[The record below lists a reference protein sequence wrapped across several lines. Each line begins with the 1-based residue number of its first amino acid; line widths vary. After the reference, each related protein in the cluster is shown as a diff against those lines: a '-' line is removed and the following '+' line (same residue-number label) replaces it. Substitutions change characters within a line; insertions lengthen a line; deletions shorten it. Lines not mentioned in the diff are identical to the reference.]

1 MTKSFWLLSAGIAA
15 ITAPASAQETGHAN
29 ATGSGQTGQ
38 VSAEDRAAGAANQ
51 ADTTASGPE
60 QGEIIVTATRRASPL
75 SDVPVAV
82 SAITAETMQNS
93 GASDLRQLNQV
104 TPSLY
109 VSSTSSEAGAG
120 GAGIRGIRTVG
131 DNPGLESSV
140 ATFIDGVYRSRS
152 GVGLTELGPVERVE
166 VLRGPQGTLFGRN
179 ASAGLI
185 NVVTAR
191 PRFETQGYAE
201 ASYGNYDFMRVG
213 AGFNAPIGETVAA
226 RIDGVYVKRDGFLKD
241 VISDRDFNDR
251 DRYLLRGKL
260 LFEPNSNLSV
270 LLIGDYSKR
279 DEECCAA
286 TYLPTRDV
294 TRAADGSLVSG
305 PSSIANLIRTTTSVV
320 PGSGLGRVLEDTY
333 ARQVAITPGR
343 DFRSDVEDWG
353 ASAEVNYDFGGATLT
368 SITAYRHYDLQRGLD
383 ADFNNLDILARPS
396 DGRFFNKFR
405 TFTQEAR
412 LQGSSF
418 DGVLDWLVGGYYANE
433 TLKTADNITY
443 GADYNQFSAGRV
455 GLLFAPV
462 NPALAGAFRQLG
474 FQNLNTFASTFA
486 SAQLATIPTVP
497 AAARP
502 AIAAAIASRVQNTP
516 LSGGGVDDRYEQ
528 KSRNFALFTHNII
541 NVTDKLA
548 VTLGLRYTNERKR
561 LEADLN
567 STSNC
572 GTFVNNINALRALAA
587 AATAPGAPSAV
598 PGLPAALNP
607 AVAGVA
613 AGLANTVFAPLAPL
627 ACVINS
633 VNGDFESRKKESEW
647 SGTAVVSYKVSPD
660 LMTYASFSRGYKA
673 GGFNLDRAPLFS
685 PVTLASTTNLDVL
698 KFDPEKV
705 DAYEVGAKFDGRKI
719 DINVAAFYQMFK
731 TFQLN
736 TFDGT
741 NFFVTDVRGCKDD
754 LGTTDEDITPGN
766 SICQNTRSGVT
777 SKGIEIE
784 SFIYPSR
791 DFTVAAGVT
800 IAKTEYYKDLA
811 GTPSFYQPA
820 NGNSLIPPLFLLP
833 GQQLSNAPEYV
844 VTGSATW
851 TPPVGNNLR
860 GLLYTDFRYQSEFN
874 TGSDLFVEKEQQGV
888 MVVNARAGIG
898 AEDRR
903 WSVELWAQN
912 LFDVNY
918 KQVAFNATLQG
929 SNTSLAQTQRFGTPG
944 TQLFGAFLAEPRTYG
959 VTVRTRF

>member
-1 MTKSFWLLSAGIAA
+1 MRKSFWLLSAGMMTVA
-15 ITAPASAQETGHAN
+15 TPAYAQEAGHAN
-29 ATGSGQTGQ
+29 ATGGGQTGQ
-38 VSAEDRAAGAANQ
+38 VAAEDQAAGAADQ
-51 ADTTASGPE
+51 ATTTDAGPE

-75 SDVPVAV
+75 ADVPVAV
-82 SAITAETMQNS
+82 SAISAETLQNT

-201 ASYGNYDFMRVG
+201 ASYGNYDFMRLG

-226 RIDGVYVKRDGFLKD
+226 RIDGVYLKRDGFLKD

-251 DRYLLRGKL
+251 DRYLIRGKL

-270 LLIGDYSKR
+270 LLIGDYTKR

-286 TYLPTRDV
+286 TYLPTQDV
-294 TRAADGSLVSG
+294 TRAADGSLVFS
-305 PSSIANLIRTTTSVV
+305 PSSIAALIRGMTSVV
-320 PGSGLGRVLEDTY
+320 PGSGRGQVIEDTF
-333 ARQVAITPGR
+333 ARRVAITPGR
-343 DFRSDVEDWG
+343 DFRGDVTDWG
-353 ASAEVNYDFGGATLT
+353 LSGEVNYDFGDATLT
-368 SITAYRHYDLQRGLD
+368 SITGYRHYDLQRGLD
-383 ADFNNLDILARPS
+383 ADFNNLDILARAS

-405 TFTQEAR
+405 TFTEELR
-412 LQGSSF
+412 LQGSAF
-418 DGVLDWLVGGYYANE
+418 DGKLDWLVGGYYADE
-433 TLKTADNITY
+433 TLKVADNIAY
-443 GADYNQFSAGRV
+443 GADYNQFAAGRV
-455 GLLFAPV
+455 QLLFAPV

-474 FQNLNTFASTFA
+474 FQNLNSF
-486 SAQLATIPTVP
+486 AQLFVNAQLP
-497 AAARP
+497 AALPP
-502 AIAAAIASRVQNTP
+502 ATRAAIVGAVAGQVANTP
-516 LSGGGVDDRYEQ
+516 LSGGGIDDRYEQ

-541 NVTDKLA
+541 NVTDKLSL
-548 VTLGLRYTNERKR
+548 TLGLRYTNERKR

-572 GTFVNNINALRALAA
+572 GTYVGNINNLRALAA
-587 AATAPGAPSAV
+587 NTAANATVRALAGA
-598 PGLPAALNP
+598 L
-607 AVAGVA
+607 AGQV
-613 AGLANTVFAPLAPL
+613 LAPLAPL
-627 ACVINS
+627 ACVING
-633 VNGDFESRKKESEW
+633 VNGSFESKKKESEW
-647 SGTAVVSYKVSPD
+647 SGTAVVSYKVTPD

-705 DAYEVGAKFDGRKI
+705 DAFELGAKFDGRQI
-719 DINVAAFYQMFK
+719 DVNVAAFYQMFK

-736 TFDGT
+736 TFNGT

-754 LGTTDEDITPGN
+754 LGTTDQDITVGN

-777 SKGIEIE
+777 SKGLEVE
-784 SFIYPSR
+784 AFMYPAR
-791 DFTVAAGVT
+791 DFTLAAGFT
-800 IAKTEYYKDLA
+800 LAKTQYYKDLA
-811 GTPSFYQPA
+811 GTPDFYQPA
-820 NGNSLIPPLFLLP
+820 NGNSLIPALFLLP
-833 GQQLSNAPEYV
+833 GQQLSNAPRYV

-851 TPPVGNNLR
+851 TPAIGNLR
-860 GLLYTDFRYQSEFN
+860 GLLYSDFRYQSEFN
-874 TGSDLFVEKEQQGV
+874 TGSDLFPEKEQDGV

-898 AEDRR
+898 ADDRR
-903 WSVELWAQN
+903 WGVELWAQN
-912 LFDVNY
+912 LFNVNY

-929 SNTSLAQTQRFGTPG
+929 SNTSLAQTQRFGTPA

>member
-1 MTKSFWLLSAGIAA
+1 MRKSFWLLSAGM
-15 ITAPASAQETGHAN
+15 ITVAAPAFAQEAGHAN
-29 ATGSGQTGQ
+29 ATGGGQTGQ
-38 VSAEDRAAGAANQ
+38 VSAEDQAAGAADQ
-51 ADTTASGPE
+51 AASTASGPE

-82 SAITAETMQNS
+82 SAITAETLQNT

-191 PRFETQGYAE
+191 PRFETEGYAE
-201 ASYGNYDFMRVG
+201 ASYGNYDFMRIG

-226 RIDGVYVKRDGFLKD
+226 RIDGVYLKRDGFLKD
-241 VISDRDFNDR
+241 VVSDRDFNDR
-251 DRYLLRGKL
+251 DRYLVRGKL
-260 LFEPNSNLSV
+260 LFEPNADLSV
-270 LLIGDYSKR
+270 LLIGDYTKR

-286 TYLPTRDV
+286 TYLPVQDV
-294 TRAADGSLVSG
+294 SRAANGSLVFS
-305 PSSIANLIRTTTSVV
+305 PSSIAALIRGTTSAV
-320 PGSGLGRVLEDTY
+320 PGAGQGQVLDDTF
-333 ARQVAITPGR
+333 ARRVAITPGR
-343 DFRSDVEDWG
+343 DFRSDVKDWG
-353 ASAEVNYDFGGATLT
+353 LSGEINYDLGAATLT

-383 ADFNNLDILARPS
+383 ADFNNLDIVARAG
-396 DGRFFNKFR
+396 DGGFYNKFR
-405 TFTQEAR
+405 TFTEEIR
-412 LQGSSF
+412 LQGSAF
-418 DGVLDWLVGGYYANE
+418 DGKLDWLVGGYYANE
-433 TLKTADNITY
+433 TLKTGDNIEY
-443 GADYNQFSAGRV
+443 GADYNQFAAGRV
-455 GLLFAPV
+455 QLLFQGV

-474 FQNLNTFASTFA
+474 FQNLNAFANVFA
-486 SAQLATIPTVP
+486 TATLAGIPTVP
-497 AAARP
+497 AAVRP
-502 AIAAAIASRVQNTP
+502 AIAAAIASRVANTP
-516 LSGGGVDDRYEQ
+516 LSGGGIDDRFEQ
-528 KSRNFALFTHNII
+528 KSRNFALFTHNIFNI
-541 NVTDKLA
+541 TDQLSL
-548 VTLGLRYTNERKR
+548 TLGVRYTNERKR

-572 GTFVNNINALRALAA
+572 GAYVTNINALRALAA
-587 AATAPGAPSAV
+587 AAATPGGPSVV

-613 AGLANTVFAPLAPL
+613 AGLANSVLAPLAPL
-627 ACVINS
+627 ACVINN

-647 SGTAVVSYKVSPD
+647 SGTAVLSYKVTPD
-660 LMTYASFSRGYKA
+660 LLTYASFSRGYKA
-673 GGFNLDRAPLFS
+673 GGFNLDRAALFS

-705 DAYEVGAKFDGRKI
+705 DAFEVGAKFDGRQI
-719 DINVAAFYQMFK
+719 DVNVAAFYQMFK

-736 TFDGT
+736 TFNGT

-754 LGTTDEDITPGN
+754 LGATDEDITFGN
-766 SICQNTRSGVT
+766 SICQNTRAGVT
-777 SKGIEIE
+777 SKGIEVE
-784 SFIYPSR
+784 AFMYPAR
-791 DFTVAAGVT
+791 NFTVAAGFT
-800 IAKTEYYKDLA
+800 LAKTEYYKDLA
-811 GTPSFYQPA
+811 GTPDFYQPA
-820 NGNSLIPPLFLLP
+820 NGNSLIPALFLLP

-851 TPPVGNNLR
+851 TPTVGNLR
-860 GLLYTDFRYQSEFN
+860 GLLYSDFRYQSEFN
-874 TGSDLFVEKEQQGV
+874 TGSDLFPEKAENGV

-898 AEDRR
+898 ADDRR
-903 WSVELWAQN
+903 WSVELWTQN
-912 LFDVNY
+912 LFNVNY

-929 SNTSLAQTQRFGTPG
+929 SNTSYAQTQRFGTQA

>member
-1 MTKSFWLLSAGIAA
+1 MRKSIWLMSAGIMAVA
-15 ITAPASAQETGHAN
+15 APAYAQEAGHAH

-38 VSAEDRAAGAANQ
+38 VSQEDRSVAASEQ
-51 ADTTASGPE
+51 APQTASGPE

-75 SDVPVAV
+75 ADVPVAV
-82 SAITAETMQNS
+82 SALSAETLQNS
-93 GASDLRQLNQV
+93 GASDLRQLNQI

-191 PRFETQGYAE
+191 PRFETEGYAE
-201 ASYGNYDFMRVG
+201 ASYGNYDFMRFG
-213 AGFNAPIGETVAA
+213 AGINAPLAETVAA

-251 DRYLLRGKL
+251 DRYLVRGKL

-270 LLIGDYSKR
+270 LLIGDYAKR

-286 TYLPTRDV
+286 TYLPTQDV
-294 TRAADGSLVSG
+294 TRAANGSLVFS
-305 PSSIANLIRTTTSVV
+305 PSSVAALIRKTTSAV

-353 ASAEVNYDFGGATLT
+353 LSGEINYDFGGATLT
-368 SITAYRHYDLQRGLD
+368 SITAYRHYDLLRGLD
-383 ADFNNLDILARPS
+383 ADFNNLDILARAGEG
-396 DGRFFNKFR
+396 DGRFYNKFR
-405 TFTQEAR
+405 TFTEEVR
-412 LQGSSF
+412 LQGSAF
-418 DGVLDWLVGGYYANE
+418 GGMLDWLVGGYYANE
-433 TLKTADNITY
+433 TLKTGDNIAY
-443 GADYNQFSAGRV
+443 GADYNQFAAGRV
-455 GLLFAPV
+455 GLLS
-462 NPALAGAFRQLG
+462 PALAAFPLFG
-474 FQNLNTFASTFA
+474 FQNLNGFSQAFVNG
-486 SAQLATIPTVP
+486 QLATNPAFAGIP

-502 AIAAAIASRVQNTP
+502 LVINAIASQVVNTS
-516 LSGGGVDDRYEQ
+516 LNGGGLDDRYEQ
-528 KSRNFALFTHNII
+528 KSRNFAVFTHNII
-541 NVTDKLA
+541 NVTDQLS
-548 VTLGLRYTNERKR
+548 VTLGARYTSERKT
-561 LEADLN
+561 LDADLN
-567 STSNC
+567 STSAC
-572 GTFVNNINALRALAA
+572 GAYVGNITRLRALAA
-587 AATAPGAPSAV
+587 AAAANPG
-598 PGLPAALNP
+598 GNGGLNP
-607 AVAGVA
+607 AIAGLSGA
-613 AGLANTVFAPLAPL
+613 LANTVLAPL
-627 ACVINS
+627 AGLPCVINS
-633 VNGDFESRKKESEW
+633 VNGDFSSRKKESEW
-647 SGTAVVSYKVSPD
+647 SGTAVVSYKPTAQ
-660 LMTYASFSRGYKA
+660 LMTYASYSRGYKA

-685 PVTLASTTNLDVL
+685 PTTLASTTDLNVL
-698 KFDPEKV
+698 KFAPEKV
-705 DAYEVGAKFDGRKI
+705 DAFELGAKFNGRQF

-736 TFDGT
+736 TFNGT
-741 NFFVTDVRGCKDD
+741 NFFVTDVRGCKND

-766 SICQNTRSGVT
+766 SICQDTRSGVT
-777 SKGIEIE
+777 SKGVEVE
-784 SFIYPSR
+784 AFMYPAR
-791 DFTVAAGVT
+791 DFTVMAGFT
-800 IAKTEYYKDLA
+800 LAKTEYYKNLA
-811 GTPSFYQPA
+811 GTPDFYQPA
-820 NGNSLIPPLFLLP
+820 NGNSLIPALFLLP

-851 TPPVGNNLR
+851 TPPIGNLR
-860 GLLYTDFRYQSEFN
+860 GLFYSDFRFQSEFN
-874 TGSDLFVEKEQQGV
+874 TGSDLFPEKREVGV

-898 AEDRR
+898 AQDRR
-903 WSVELWAQN
+903 WSLELWAQN
-912 LFDVNY
+912 LFDVDY

-929 SNTSLAQTQRFGTPG
+929 SNTSLAQTQRFGTPA

-959 VTVRTRF
+959 ITARTRF